1 MSQKRPQEDGKAR
14 PSEGNSPDQDKRRRE
29 VMKLQSVQHLLEPV
43 LEPLIRRVVKEEVE
57 LALRKHLNNMKRY
70 EFNLKKEEK
79 KNGGKEVNSSESR
92 SLQLQFL
99 NNLSLPV
106 FTGARIEAEDCSTI
120 KVAIVDALTGQIV
133 TSGPESSAKVEVV
146 VLEGDFDGDEEDN
159 WVVEEF
165 NNNIVKE
172 REGKKPLLTGDAF
185 LTLTEG
191 IGLVGEISFTDN
203 SSWTRCRRFRLGARV
218 VDGSGGT
225 RVREA
230 KTESFIVRDHR
241 GECKNLIKSIFDE
254 HNLFS
259 SEVVKETRFELWF
272 LVAVYKK
279 HHPPSLSDEVWRLE
293 KIGKDGAFHKR
304 LSRENINTVK
314 DFLTML
320 CINPPR
326 LRHILGTGMSAK
338 MWEITVEH
346 ARTCVL
352 DKRRHVYCPPGSQ
365 QKSGVVFNVVGQLTG
380 LLSECQYLTTDK
392 LSETE
397 KIEAQNL
404 AISAF
409 EHWAEVISFD
419 DEASL
424 ISSCSKLAKIPC
436 TNSAKTE
443 NSNGSKVL
451 ASQKMDGYDYA
462 QTSASSPDIISTI
475 YSVWG
480 MGGLEDYALHGI
492 ENPDLRY
499 DQTLSYPGQVNNSL
513 TCEADICQTFGDEDH
528 LGYFDGDLHSQG
540 LGLES
545 QADLQ
550 TAVDGFLVQR
560 KVADQAKSR
569 WTKVFSVL
577 KWFSIKRKVKEKF
590 LGLRYGTGL

>member
-1 MSQKRPQEDGKAR
+1 MNLIVAHHQNRLAFGVFLLSEFIVIMSQKRPQEDGKVR
-14 PSEGNSPDQDKRRRE
+14 PSEGNSPDQDKRRRVPALRNVVHE
-29 VMKLQSVQHLLEPV
+29 VMKMQSIQHWLEPV
-43 LEPLIRRVVKEEVE
+43 LEPLIRRVVREEVE
-57 LALRKHLNNMKRY
+57 VALRKHLNNMKR
-70 EFNLKKEEK
+70 
-79 KNGGKEVNSSESR
+79 NGGKEVNSTESR

-106 FTGARIEAEDCSTI
+106 FTGARIEAEECSAI

-146 VLEGDFDGDEEDN
+146 VLEGDFDGDEGDN
-159 WVVEEF
+159 WTLEEF
-165 NNNIVKE
+165 KNNIVRE

-203 SSWTRCRRFRLGARV
+203 SSWTRSRRFRLGARV
-218 VDGSGGT
+218 VDGSNGT

-241 GECKNLIKSIFDE
+241 GEL
-254 HNLFS
+254 
-259 SEVVKETRFELWF
+259 
-272 LVAVYKK
+272 YKK

-320 CINPPR
+320 YVDPPR

-338 MWEITVEH
+338 MWEVTVEH

-352 DKRRHVYCPPGSQ
+352 DKRMYLYCPPGSQ
-365 QKSGVVFNVVGQLTG
+365 QKSGVAFNIVGQVTG
-380 LLSECQYLTTDK
+380 LLSECQYVTIDK

-404 AISAF
+404 VISAF
-409 EHWAEVISFD
+409 ERWEEVFSFD

-424 ISSCSKLAKIPC
+424 IGESSNLANIPY
-436 TNSAKTE
+436 TSSAKTE
-443 NSNGSKVL
+443 IPNGSKLL
-451 ASQKMDGYDYA
+451 ASQKMGGFDYA
-462 QTSASSPDIISTI
+462 QPSASSPDIISTI
-475 YSVWG
+475 YSVGG
-480 MGGLEDYALHGI
+480 MSGLDDYALHGI
-492 ENPDLRY
+492 ENMGLRY
-499 DQTLSYPGQVNNSL
+499 DQTLSYPGQVTNSL
-513 TCEADICQTFGDEDH
+513 ICDTDITQTFCDEDH
-528 LGYFDGDLHSQG
+528 LRFFDSDLQTPG

-550 TAVDGFLVQR
+550 TAVDGFLLQRTVAVQAQR
-560 KVADQAKSR
+560 R

-577 KWFSIKRKVKEKF
+577 KWFSIKRRVKEKF
-590 LGLRYGTGL
+590 RGVRYSNGL

>member
-1 MSQKRPQEDGKAR
+1 MNLIVSHHRYRLAFGVFLLLELVVVMSQKRPQEDGKAR
-14 PSEGNSPDQDKRRRE
+14 PSEGNSPDQDKRRRVPTLRNVVQE

-57 LALRKHLNNMKRY
+57 LALRKHLNNMKR
-70 EFNLKKEEK
+70 
-79 KNGGKEVNSSESR
+79 NGGKEVNSSESR

-133 TSGPESSAKVEVV
+133 TSGPESSAKIEVV

-159 WVVEEF
+159 WAVEEF

-241 GECKNLIKSIFDE
+241 GEL
-254 HNLFS
+254 
-259 SEVVKETRFELWF
+259 
-272 LVAVYKK
+272 YKK

-326 LRHILGTGMSAK
+326 LQHILGTGMSAK

-513 TCEADICQTFGDEDH
+513 TCDADISQTFGDEDH

>member
-1 MSQKRPQEDGKAR
+1 MAKKHPRHSQIQTMCRK
-14 PSEGNSPDQDKRRRE
+14 E

-43 LEPLIRRVVKEEVE
+43 LEPLIRRVVKEEIEV
-57 LALRKHLNNMKRY
+57 AFIKHLNSMKR
-70 EFNLKKEEK
+70 
-79 KNGGKEVNSSESR
+79 NGVKEVNSTQSR

-106 FTGARIEAEDCSTI
+106 FTGARIEAEECSAI
-120 KVAIVDALTGQIV
+120 KVAIIDALTGQII
-133 TSGPESSAKVEVV
+133 TSGPESSAKVEIV
-146 VLEGDFDGDEEDN
+146 VLEGDFDGDEGDN
-159 WVVEEF
+159 WTLEEF
-165 NNNIVKE
+165 KNNIVRE

-185 LTLTEG
+185 ITLTEG

-203 SSWTRCRRFRLGARV
+203 SSWTRSRRFRLGARV
-218 VDGSGGT
+218 VDVFGT

-241 GECKNLIKSIFDE
+241 GEL
-254 HNLFS
+254 
-259 SEVVKETRFELWF
+259 
-272 LVAVYKK
+272 YKK
-279 HHPPSLSDEVWRLE
+279 HHPPSHSDEVWRLE

-320 CINPPR
+320 FIDPTR

-338 MWEITVEH
+338 MWEVTVEH
-346 ARTCVL
+346 AQTCVL
-352 DKRRHVYCPPGSQ
+352 DKRRHLYCPPGSQ
-365 QKSGVVFNVVGQLTG
+365 QKSGVVFNIVGQVTG
-380 LLSECQYLTTDK
+380 IISECQYVTIDR

-404 AISAF
+404 VISAF
-409 EHWAEVISFD
+409 EHWAEVIVFD

-424 ISSCSKLAKIPC
+424 IGGSSNLANIPY
-436 TNSAKTE
+436 TSSDKTQI
-443 NSNGSKVL
+443 SNGSKFL
-451 ASQKMDGYDYA
+451 ATQNMGGFDFA
-462 QTSASSPDIISTI
+462 QPNACSPDI
-475 YSVWG
+475 YSVSG
-480 MGGLEDYALHGI
+480 LSGLEDYALHGI
-492 ENPDLRY
+492 ENMGLTY
-499 DQTLSYPGQVNNSL
+499 DQTLSYPGQATNSL
-513 TCEADICQTFGDEDH
+513 ICDTDITQTFCDENH
-528 LGYFDGDLHSQG
+528 LPFFDSGLQSQS

-550 TAVDGFLVQR
+550 MAFDGFLLQRTVAVQAQR
-560 KVADQAKSR
+560 R

-590 LGLRYGTGL
+590 RARRYSNGQ

>member
-14 PSEGNSPDQDKRRRE
+14 PSEGNSPDQDKRRRAANLFVNYASVVQE

-57 LALRKHLNNMKRY
+57 LALRKHLNNMKR
-70 EFNLKKEEK
+70 
-79 KNGGKEVNSSESR
+79 NGGKE
-92 SLQLQFL
+92 Q
-99 NNLSLPV
+99 
-106 FTGARIEAEDCSTI
+106 RIEAEDCSTI

-133 TSGPESSAKVEVV
+133 TSGPESSAKIEVV

-159 WVVEEF
+159 WAVEEF

-241 GECKNLIKSIFDE
+241 GEYVERFQAKWML
-254 HNLFS
+254 LPLS
-259 SEVVKETRFELWF
+259 SV
-272 LVAVYKK
+272 VYKK

-326 LRHILGTGMSAK
+326 LQHILGTGMSAK

-380 LLSECQYLTTDK
+380 LLSECQYLTTDN

-513 TCEADICQTFGDEDH
+513 TCDADISLTFGDEDH